1 MSEYQNNN
9 FIKLSRKILDWEWYT
24 DEHTKTLFIHCL
36 LRANWKKG
44 SFRGVSV
51 KRGEFITSLQNLAA
65 ETGLTVKEVRT
76 AIKHLEL
83 TGEIKSKNIKFGRL
97 VVVVNFDL
105 YQQNNEKQIE

>member
-36 LRANWKKG
+36 LKADCEK
-44 SFRGVSV
+44 
-51 KRGEFITSLQNLAA
+51 GEFITSLQNLAN

-83 TGEIKSKNIKFGRL
+83 TGEIESKNIKFGRL
-97 VVVVNFDL
+97 ITVVN
-105 YQQNNEKQIE
+105 YEMYKGV

>member
-36 LRANWKKG
+36 LKADFEK
-44 SFRGVSV
+44 
-51 KRGEFITSLQNLAA
+51 GEFITSLQNLAN
-65 ETGLTVKEVRT
+65 ETGLSVQSVRT

-83 TGEIKSKNIKFGRL
+83 TGEIESKNIKFGRL
-97 VVVVNFDL
+97 ITVVN
-105 YQQNNEKQIE
+105 YEMYKGI

>member
-36 LRANWKKG
+36 LKANWKKG

-51 KRGEFITSLQNLAA
+51 KRGEFITSLQNLAN
-65 ETGLTVKEVRT
+65 ETGLSVQSVRT

-83 TGEIKSKNIKFGRL
+83 TGEIESKNIKFGRL
-97 VVVVNFDL
+97 ITVVN
-105 YQQNNEKQIE
+105 YEMYKGV

>member
-36 LRANWKKG
+36 LKANWKKG

-51 KRGEFITSLQNLAA
+51 KRGEFITSLQNLAN
-65 ETGLTVKEVRT
+65 ETGLTVKQIRT
-76 AIKHLEL
+76 AIRHLEN

-97 VVVVNFDL
+97 VVVVNYDL